1 MTEIEQAESVER
13 DETSVDTLIAE
24 PELIDG
30 SVRVEAD
37 IPEG

>member
-13 DETSVDTLIAE
+13 DETSCGTLIVESEA
-24 PELIDG
+24 LGG
-30 SVRVEAD
+30 SVSVEAD